1 LHTLHEIVS
10 TMADTGRP
18 SLRLPGASDPPDDP
32 ILAELFA
39 RIRAQRGH
47 LLNIHRVAGHAPKL
61 LRATA
66 AFTRAMREE
75 ASVPRDLQELV
86 IMRVAQVNNSAY
98 EQSVHRPIAIDC
110 GSSPEKVDAVAAW
123 RESKLFDAR
132 ERAALGYVE
141 QAARSGEVEDA
152 TFAALQQVFSPQ
164 EIVELTAIIAWFVGN
179 ARQVRALRIVPEET

>member
-1 LHTLHEIVS
+1 LLTLHEIVS

-39 RIRAQRGH
+39 RIRAERGH

-141 QAARSGEVEDA
+141 QAARSGEVDDA
-152 TFAALQQVFSPQ
+152 AFTSRQSTIAMRGAARVPDQLRNDSS
-164 EIVELTAIIAWFVGN
+164 
-179 ARQVRALRIVPEET
+179 RACITRWRAG